1 MKLRRV
7 MIVLNGLGGDD
18 LLLAQGLALCEAHK
32 AKLDALFVR
41 RNAASG
47 GDFLGDAFSIYG
59 METVLEA
66 LDDAASEACIR
77 AHEAF
82 DTMADNASPDHIGRF
97 IEYVG
102 LPEDALADEGRL
114 SDLII
119 VGKPEGADIH
129 APMNAVEMA
138 AAQTGRPVLTVPQDS
153 PAQDAFKKVTIAWD
167 GSLEAMRAVIGAMPF
182 LTIADSVSVIHAGTD
197 DEATG
202 QLSRF
207 AHYLDIHGVK
217 AAIRTIPLNNKGA
230 ANVLAAACKK
240 DGADL
245 LVMGG
250 FGAAGWKHLIGWD
263 ETTVLI
269 RDSDLAI
276 LLAH

>member
-7 MIVLNGLGGDD
+7 MIVLNGMGGDEP
-18 LLLAQGLALCEAHK
+18 LLAQGLALCEANR

-77 AHEAF
+77 AHADF
-82 DTMADNASPDHIGRF
+82 DAMADEAVPVHIGRF

-102 LPEDALADEGRL
+102 LPENAMAEEGRL
-114 SDLII
+114 CDLIL
-119 VGKPEGADIH
+119 VGKPAGEDFH
-129 APMNAVEMA
+129 APMNALEMA
-138 AAQTGRPVLTVPQDS
+138 AIETGRPVLAL
-153 PAQDAFKKVTIAWD
+153 PASRPAKADFKRITIAWD
-167 GSLEAMRAVIGAMPF
+167 GSLEAMRAVVGAMPL
-182 LTIADSVSVIHAGTD
+182 LTQAESVSVIHAGTEA
-197 DEATG
+197 EATQ
-202 QLSRF
+202 QLARF

-217 AAIRTIPLNNKGA
+217 AAIRTLPYEGKGA
-230 ANVLAAACKK
+230 AKVLIEASQE
-240 DGADL
+240 DRADL

-250 FGAAGWKHLIGWD
+250 FGAAGWKPLIGQD
-263 ETTVLI
+263 ETNVLI